1 MQFRQEF
8 TSSDAV
14 FPKKN
19 VYIIRKVHII
29 VFNPGNEFF
38 MENEKKLKVGVIG
51 VGALGRHHAR
61 LYAQSPNAEVVG
73 IFDVQPETAERVGN
87 EFNLKVFPDWRHLA
101 EQCDALSV
109 AVPANF
115 HAVTTLPLLE
125 MGKHVLVEKP
135 IAASVEEAE
144 AMVQCAAKHNVVL
157 AVGHVERFNPA
168 MDFLEKYASNTRF
181 VEAHRLAQ
189 YPPPRPGLP
198 RRGTEVSVVLDLMIH
213 DIDLVL
219 RMIPA
224 EVERFDV
231 VGIPVLS
238 KTEDIVNA
246 RIKFKN
252 GSCASLTAS
261 RVSQEP
267 MRRFRVFQEDSYI
280 SMDYGKHF
288 GMVLKR
294 NRIGLARKDVNLDEK
309 NALAAELEDFIAA
322 VNNSIRTGTVC
333 RPKVPGEQG
342 LQALKLAVAIQDEA
356 RRYNDQYGFK
366 FAPCT
371 AGELN

>member
-1 MQFRQEF
+1 ME
-8 TSSDAV
+8 
-14 FPKKN
+14 
-19 VYIIRKVHII
+19 IR
-29 VFNPGNEFF
+29 PQ
-38 MENEKKLKVGVIG
+38 METTAPKLKVGVLG

-61 LYAQSPNAEVVG
+61 LYRENPKAEVVG
-73 IFDVQPETAERVGN
+73 IFDVNPENARKVGE
-87 EFNLKVFPDWRHLA
+87 EFGLKVFADWRELA
-101 EQCDALSV
+101 AQCDALSV
-109 AVPANF
+109 AVPADY
-115 HAVTTLPLLE
+115 HEATTVPLLE

-135 IAASVEEAE
+135 IAAAVPEAE
-144 AMVQCAAKHNVVL
+144 RMVEAARKNNVVL

-168 MDFLEKYASNTRF
+168 MDFLEKYADKTRF
-181 VEAHRLAQ
+181 VEAHRLAK

-198 RRGTEVSVVLDLMIH
+198 RRGTEVSVILDLMIH

-219 RMIPA
+219 TMIDS

-238 KTEDIVNA
+238 GSEDIVNA

-267 MRRFRVFQEDSYI
+267 MRRFRVFQEDTYI
-280 SMDYGKHF
+280 SMDYGKFF

-309 NALAAELEDFIAA
+309 NALAAELDNFIEA
-322 VNNSIRTGTVC
+322 VKKTRETGKLC
-333 RPKVPGEQG
+333 PAKVTGEAG
-342 LQALKLAVAIQDEA
+342 LKALKLAVAIENEA
-356 RRYNDQYGFK
+356 RRYNDAYGFK
-366 FAPCT
+366 FAPCNPD
-371 AGELN
+371 ELV

>member
-1 MQFRQEF
+1 
-8 TSSDAV
+8 
-14 FPKKN
+14 
-19 VYIIRKVHII
+19 
-29 VFNPGNEFF
+29 
-38 MENEKKLKVGVIG
+38 MEEQTAKLRVGVLG

-73 IFDVQPETAERVGN
+73 IFDVRKESADAVGA
-87 EFNLKVFPDWRHLA
+87 EFNLKVFADWRELA

-115 HAVTTLPLLE
+115 HHATTIPLLE

-135 IAASVEEAE
+135 IAASVPEAV
-144 AMVQCAAKHNVVL
+144 AMVETARKHNVVL
-157 AVGHVERFNPA
+157 GVGHVERFNPA
-168 MDFLEKYASNTRF
+168 MDFLEKHAAHTRF
-181 VEAHRLAQ
+181 IEAHRLAT
-189 YPPPRPGLP
+189 YPPPRPGMP

-219 RMIPA
+219 KMVDS

-238 KTEDIVNA
+238 KSEDIVNA

-267 MRRFRVFQEDSYI
+267 MRRFRVFQENCYI

-322 VNNSIRTGTVC
+322 VKATKAAGRVIP
-333 RPKVPGEQG
+333 PKVPGEQG
-342 LQALKLAVAIQDEA
+342 LKALELATAIEAEA
-356 RRYNDQYGFK
+356 RRYNNQYGFK
-366 FAPCT
+366 FAP
-371 AGELN
+371 AAPEELN

>member
-1 MQFRQEF
+1 
-8 TSSDAV
+8 
-14 FPKKN
+14 
-19 VYIIRKVHII
+19 
-29 VFNPGNEFF
+29 
-38 MENEKKLKVGVIG
+38 MEIDSKLKVGVIG

-61 LYAQSPNAEVVG
+61 LYAQSPNAEMVG
-73 IFDVQPETAERVGN
+73 IFDVQSETAKRVGE
-87 EFNLKVFPDWRHLA
+87 EFNLKIFSDWRELA

-109 AVPANF
+109 AVPANY
-115 HAVTTLPLLE
+115 HATTTIPLLE

-135 IAASVEEAE
+135 IAASVPEAE
-144 AMVQCAAKHNVVL
+144 AMVEAAKKSNVVL
-157 AVGHVERFNPA
+157 GVGHVERFNPA
-168 MDFLEKYASNTRF
+168 MDFLEKYAANTRF
-181 VEAHRLAQ
+181 IEAHRLAQ

-198 RRGTEVSVVLDLMIH
+198 RRGTEVSVVVDLMIH

-219 RMIPA
+219 TMVDS
-224 EVERFDV
+224 EVEHFDV

-246 RIKFKN
+246 RIKFRN

-267 MRRFRVFQEDSYI
+267 LRRFRVFQEDCYI

-288 GMVLKR
+288 GMLLKR

-309 NALAAELEDFIAA
+309 NALAAELEDFILA
-322 VNNSIRTGTVC
+322 VNRSRMTGTLC
-333 RPKVPGEQG
+333 QPKVPGEQG
-342 LQALKLAVAIQDEA
+342 LRALKLAVAIETEA

-371 AGELN
+371 PDELN

>member
-1 MQFRQEF
+1 
-8 TSSDAV
+8 
-14 FPKKN
+14 
-19 VYIIRKVHII
+19 
-29 VFNPGNEFF
+29 
-38 MENEKKLKVGVIG
+38 MEEKLKVGVIG

-61 LYAQSPNAEVVG
+61 LYRENPKAEVIG
-73 IFDVQPETAERVGN
+73 IFDVTSETAEKVGA
-87 EFNLKVFPDWRHLA
+87 EFNLPVYRDWRELA
-101 EQCDALSV
+101 AKCDALSV
-109 AVPANF
+109 AVPANY
-115 HAVTTLPLLE
+115 HEATTVPLLD

-135 IAASVEEAE
+135 IAAAVEEAE
-144 AMVQCAAKHNVVL
+144 RMVEAAGRNHVVL

-168 MDFLEKYASNTRF
+168 MDFLEKYSDKTRF
-181 VEAHRLAQ
+181 VEAHRLAK

-198 RRGTEVSVVLDLMIH
+198 RRGTEVSVILDLMIH

-219 RMIPA
+219 TMIDS
-224 EVERFDV
+224 EVEHFDV

-267 MRRFRVFQEDSYI
+267 QRRFRVFQEDTYI
-280 SMDYGKHF
+280 SMDYGKF
-288 GMVLKR
+288 SGMVLKR

-309 NALAAELEDFIAA
+309 NALAAELDNFIDA
-322 VNNSIRTGTVC
+322 VNATRKTGRVVQ
-333 RPKVPGEQG
+333 PKVSGEAG
-342 LQALKLAVAIQDEA
+342 LKALKLAVAIETEA

-366 FAPCT
+366 FAPCSPD
-371 AGELN
+371 ELA

>member
-1 MQFRQEF
+1 MDDQ
-8 TSSDAV
+8 
-14 FPKKN
+14 
-19 VYIIRKVHII
+19 
-29 VFNPGNEFF
+29 
-38 MENEKKLKVGVIG
+38 KKLKVGVLG

-73 IFDVQPETAERVGN
+73 VFDVNPDTAAKVGA
-87 EFNLKVFPDWRHLA
+87 EFNLPVYSDWRELA
-101 EQCDALSV
+101 EKCQALSI
-109 AVPANF
+109 AVPANY
-115 HAVTTLPLLE
+115 HAQTTIPVLE
-125 MGKHVLVEKP
+125 MGKHVLIEKP
-135 IAASVEEAE
+135 IAASVSEAE
-144 AMVQCAAKHNVVL
+144 AMVDAARKNNVVL

-168 MDFLEKYASNTRF
+168 MDFLEKYAAHTRF
-181 VEAHRLAQ
+181 IEAHRLSQ

-219 RMIPA
+219 TMVDS

-238 KTEDIVNA
+238 GTEDIVNA

-267 MRRFRVFQEDSYI
+267 MRRFRVFQENSYI

-294 NRIGLARKDVNLDEK
+294 NRLGLARKDVNLDEK
-309 NALAAELEDFIAA
+309 NALAAELEDFISA
-322 VNNSIRTGTVC
+322 VDRSIATGTIC
-333 RPKVPGEQG
+333 PPKVPGEQG
-342 LQALKLAVAIQDEA
+342 LKALRLAVAIQEEA

-371 AGELN
+371 AEELN